1 MNEHYRINRF
11 GTRAAKMLI
20 MAEKS
25 NFYHFLSELQQML
38 IFYSC
43 QLIFQALQ
51 ATNGNVEAAI
61 ELLFND
67 ME

>member
-1 MNEHYRINRF
+1 MSLSMIIKMNEHYRINRF

-38 IFYSC
+38 IFYKS
-43 QLIFQALQ
+43 
-51 ATNGNVEAAI
+51 
-61 ELLFND
+61 
-67 ME
+67 

>member
-1 MNEHYRINRF
+1 MLSLILFPGRFCSINNV
-11 GTRAAKMLI
+11 AMKCNLI
-20 MAEKS
+20 
-25 NFYHFLSELQQML
+25 L
-38 IFYSC
+38 
-43 QLIFQALQ
+43 QALQ

>member
-1 MNEHYRINRF
+1 MINLSLRYSVNF
-11 GTRAAKMLI
+11 NNSVYLNRNTEQSIATESWSFNLI
-20 MAEKS
+20 
-25 NFYHFLSELQQML
+25 L
-38 IFYSC
+38 
-43 QLIFQALQ
+43 QALQ